1 MSNPLISIITPSF
14 NRSEIIHE
22 TAESVFNQTYPHWE
36 WIIVDDGSTDNSWEI
51 LQGYASIDPR
61 VRIYKRDRDPKGA
74 AACRNIAVE
83 KCSGDYLVFLDTD
96 DILASFCL
104 EQRVSAFMEDPTRD
118 FYFIPKLL
126 FKNTPGDTNILWNV
140 EKRMDDLLRI
150 IYGESILP
158 PEVEPYGK
166 KKTFVEIGYGE

>member
-61 VRIYKRDRDPKGA
+61 VRIYKRDRDPKGG

-118 FYFIPKLL
+118 FILFPMLL
-126 FKNTPGDTNILWNV
+126 
-140 EKRMDDLLRI
+140 
-150 IYGESILP
+150 S
-158 PEVEPYGK
+158 
-166 KKTFVEIGYGE
+166 